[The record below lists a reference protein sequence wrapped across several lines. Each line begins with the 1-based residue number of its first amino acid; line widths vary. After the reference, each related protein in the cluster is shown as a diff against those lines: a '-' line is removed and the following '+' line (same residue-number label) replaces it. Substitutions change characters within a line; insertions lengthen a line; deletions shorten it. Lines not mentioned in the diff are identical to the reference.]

1 MRSVASLSAAAVAAS
16 VTSSTALSVAVT
28 CAARP
33 PRWATPGALRVSR
46 LGRSAIPPL
55 VQAAFRDVL
64 HNPIRDQVPDRLA
77 LRDPLPARGGRDRQR
92 RYLHQADLVNRQAGP
107 AQPVPGTR
115 ASHEVRQLEQLISV
129 LPRHQLAQRVSA
141 G

>member
-33 PRWATPGALRVSR
+33 PRWATSGAFRVSR
-46 LGRSAIPPL
+46 PGRSAIPPL

-64 HNPIRDQVPDRLA
+64 HDAVRNQVPDRLT
-77 LRDPLPARGGRDRQR
+77 LRDALPACGRRDRQR
-92 RYLHQADLVNRQAGP
+92 RS
-107 AQPVPGTR
+107 GTWF
-115 ASHEVRQLEQLISV
+115 L
-129 LPRHQLAQRVSA
+129 
-141 G
+141 

>member
-33 PRWATPGALRVSR
+33 PRLATPGAFRVSR
-46 LGRSAIPPL
+46 PGRSAIPPL

-64 HNPIRDQVPDRLA
+64 HDAVRNQVPDRLT
-77 LRDPLPARGGRDRQR
+77 LRDPLPARGRRDRQR
-92 RYLHQADLVNRQAGP
+92 RYLHQADLVNRQTGP

-115 ASHEVRQLEQLISV
+115 APHEVGQLEQLVRV
-129 LPRHQLAQRVSA
+129 LPRHQLA
-141 G
+141 

>member
-33 PRWATPGALRVSR
+33 PRWATPGAIRVSR
-46 LGRSAIPPL
+46 PGDSAIPTL

-64 HNPIRDQVPDRLA
+64 HDPVGHQIPNRLT
-77 LRDPLPARGGRDRQR
+77 LRDSVPARGRRNRQR
-92 RYLHQADLVNRQAGP
+92 RYLHQADLLHRQTSP
-107 AQPVPGTR
+107 
-115 ASHEVRQLEQLISV
+115 
-129 LPRHQLAQRVSA
+129 
-141 G
+141 

>member
-33 PRWATPGALRVSR
+33 PRWATPGAIRVSR
-46 LGRSAIPPL
+46 PGRSAIPPL

-64 HNPIRDQVPDRLA
+64 HDAVRDQVPDRLA
-77 LRDPLPARGGRDRQR
+77 FGDALPARGRRDRQR
-92 RYLHQADLVNRQAGP
+92 RYLHQADLLNRQAGP
-107 AQPVPGTR
+107 AQPVPRPR
-115 ASHEVRQLEQLISV
+115 APHEVRELEQLVRV
-129 LPRHQLAQRVSA
+129 LPRHQ
-141 G
+141 

>member
-33 PRWATPGALRVSR
+33 PRWATPGAFRVSR

-64 HNPIRDQVPDRLA
+64 HNPVRDQIPNRLA

-92 RYLHQADLVNRQAGP
+92 RYLDQADLVNRQAST
-107 AQPVPGTR
+107 AQPMTR
-115 ASHEVRQLEQLISV
+115 PRAPHEVRQLEQLVGV
-129 LPRHQLAQRVSA
+129 LPRHQLPQRVS
-141 G
+141 

>member
-33 PRWATPGALRVSR
+33 PRWAAPGAYRVSR
-46 LGRSAIPPL
+46 PGRLAIPPL

-64 HNPIRDQVPDRLA
+64 HDAVRNQVPDRLT
-77 LRDPLPARGGRDRQR
+77 LRDALPARGRRDRQR
-92 RYLHQADLVNRQAGP
+92 RYLHQADLLIRQAGP
-107 AQPVPGTR
+107 AQSMARPG
-115 ASHEVRQLEQLISV
+115 APHE
-129 LPRHQLAQRVSA
+129 
-141 G
+141 